1 MVIEGEWQASRTLV
15 WELETL
21 RANQKHRPPSDL
33 FLEQIRWALSLQRM
47 LRQCDI
53 GHVHATSSRTL
64 LGALLLKKLLGLS
77 VSAAIEPNPVL
88 SEQVILEAL
97 DQCVGG
103 RSNNREFLARRGS
116 GFLYDETLDR
126 PSVNDIGPW
135 LSRKAKIEWTGA
147 RPFWQ
152 EWSQR
157 LTGWTHPA

>member
-1 MVIEGEWQASRTLV
+1 
-15 WELETL
+15 
-21 RANQKHRPPSDL
+21 
-33 FLEQIRWALSLQRM
+33 
-47 LRQCDI
+47 
-53 GHVHATSSRTL
+53 VHATSSRTL

-77 VSAAIEPNPVL
+77 VSAAIEASPVL

-103 RSNNREFLARRGS
+103 RSNNRELLARRGS
-116 GFLYDETLDR
+116 GFVYDETLDR

-135 LSRKAKIEWTGA
+135 LTRKAKIEWTGA

-157 LTGWTHPA
+157 LTAWTRPA